1 MPETPAVPA
10 APEATTLLDAKA
22 VLSAARDPARFAL
35 LRILADGAP
44 RSVGELAARLDR
56 AEDNISKHLRVL
68 RNARMIR
75 PARPEGSD
83 GRMQYYEV
91 PALFRTRDG
100 AGKAA
105 LDFGVVVV
113 RLE

>member
-1 MPETPAVPA
+1 M
-10 APEATTLLDAKA
+10 
-22 VLSAARDPARFAL
+22 LSAARDPARLDL
-35 LRILADGAP
+35 LRILADGTP
-44 RSVGELAARLDR
+44 RSVSDLAARLGR

-75 PARPEGSD
+75 PVRPQGSD
-83 GRMQYYEV
+83 GRMQFYEL
-91 PALFRTRDG
+91 PGLFRARDG

-105 LDFGVVVV
+105 LDFGVVVL